1 MTATTRYRLDLAY
14 DGAAFHGWASQ
25 DGLRTVQGEL
35 EHWLTTVLRLET
47 PAQLTVAGRT
57 DAGVHA
63 RGQVAHVD
71 LPDDDMPPAERAER
85 LTRRLGRVLPPDV
98 TVRRVTVAP
107 EGFDARF
114 SAIWRR
120 YVYRLAETTAD
131 PLHRGLVHRVGRPL
145 DVAAMD
151 AAAAA
156 LVGLHDFV
164 AFCKAKPFATTI
176 RHVLDCGVTR
186 VDEGELAG
194 TVAVEIRADA
204 FCHSMVRSVV
214 GALVGV
220 GLGQHDAAW
229 LERHVRAAQRARDI
243 KVMPARGL
251 VLEDVGYP
259 ADDQLAAR
267 ASQARARRDEQS
279 CPDEP
284 SSDQPNSEPPSSP
297 EPPTKEPS

>member
-1 MTATTRYRLDLAY
+1 MTGSTRYRLDLAY

-35 EHWLTTVLRLET
+35 EHWLTTVLRLES

-71 LPDDDMPPAERAER
+71 LPDDDLPSDAYADR
-85 LTRRLGRVLPPDV
+85 LTRRLARVLPADL
-98 TVRRVTVAP
+98 TVRSVTVAP
-107 EGFDARF
+107 PGFDARF

-120 YVYRLAETTAD
+120 YVYRLAETTGD

-145 DVAAMD
+145 DVEAMD

-176 RHVLDCGVTR
+176 RRVLDCGVTR
-186 VDEGELAG
+186 VDAGELAG

-229 LERHVRAAQRARDI
+229 LERHVSAAQRARDI

-251 VLEDVGYP
+251 VLEEVGYP

-267 ASQARARRDEQS
+267 AAQARARRDEQ
-279 CPDEP
+279 PFP
-284 SSDQPNSEPPSSP
+284 QQPAIEEQP
-297 EPPTKEPS
+297 